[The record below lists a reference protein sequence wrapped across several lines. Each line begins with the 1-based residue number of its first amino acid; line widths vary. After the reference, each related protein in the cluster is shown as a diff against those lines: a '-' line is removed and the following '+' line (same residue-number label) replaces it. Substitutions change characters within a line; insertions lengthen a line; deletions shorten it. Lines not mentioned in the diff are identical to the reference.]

1 MEIANNLIDLKI
13 LEQKLFK
20 NIALWND
27 ENYMKTLK
35 VCDIVKLSKKIDSL
49 NFNYSTSLIEKP
61 LK

>member
-1 MEIANNLIDLKI
+1 MEIANNIVDLKI

-20 NIALWND
+20 NIALWHD
-27 ENYMKTLK
+27 DIYIKRLK

-49 NFNYSTSLIEKP
+49 NHQYSISLVQKP